1 MKKKTKSLLEE
12 LNSIDVKYD
21 DTYLVEQTALNL
33 ITSVRNLITLINET
47 YDEETS
53 QDLEKRLMNSIRS
66 GDEKKFLRGIYKS
79 RDKE

>member
-12 LNSIDVKYD
+12 LNSIDVKYN

>member
-12 LNSIDVKYD
+12 LNSIHVKHD